1 MQTPTKT
8 PTKRPQKQMR
18 FALLCKL
25 NNGKREWRPYTQRS
39 VIDAYRCAELRQ
51 DCEFVERHVEL
62 SEVQYTN
69 LLANT
74 TDHVNARRRN

>member
-1 MQTPTKT
+1 MNTTKT

-25 NNGKREWRPYTQRS
+25 HNGKREWRPYTQRS
-39 VIDAYRCAELRQ
+39 LIDAMRCAELRQ
-51 DCEFVERHVEL
+51 DCAQVIRHEQL
-62 SEVQYTN
+62 SEAQYSN

-74 TDHVNARRRN
+74 TDHFNARRG